1 MIRPWPDDGR
11 TLAGVLVVDLS
22 RQLPGPFVTLELQ
35 RLGAEV
41 VRLEAP
47 GGDPLRAHAPGWHD
61 RLNAGKESVVC
72 DLKAEPALGR
82 ALCRA
87 ADVVVEGF
95 RPGVAERLGVGPADL
110 PEEVVYCSIRGFGE
124 TGALRARA
132 GHDVNYLGLAGV
144 LDAARPTL
152 PPLPIADLAAGAL
165 TAVSRILVGLL
176 GRERTGRGSVH
187 RISMTDEAH
196 RLAVFGRARDGESV
210 VDRALEGGLACYD
223 LYAASDGRWL
233 SVGALEPP
241 FFALL
246 CRLLGVPGLAVAQFA
261 PDAQDEVREA
271 LAARFARR
279 SQAEW
284 VTFFGDADVAV
295 APVLELGEVDVGE
308 RVSPVPAADL
318 GAHTAKWAKLLGVR

>member
-223 LYAASDGRWL
+223 LYAASASRRSRQPISARTRRNGPSCWGCAEIASRIGNSRPRFGDPTPR
-233 SVGALEPP
+233 
-241 FFALL
+241 
-246 CRLLGVPGLAVAQFA
+246 R
-261 PDAQDEVREA
+261 
-271 LAARFARR
+271 AARRHEAHVGHAQGRSRMAQRVWGPMTCGRR
-279 SQAEW
+279 PW
-284 VTFFGDADVAV
+284 PDD
-295 APVLELGEVDVGE
+295 
-308 RVSPVPAADL
+308 R
-318 GAHTAKWAKLLGVR
+318 GA